1 VYVAYRVIYTFSI
14 KGLKYMSISQCK
26 FYIVF
31 LINNQKRT
39 TMTTDLDSIKQTLV
53 GVSQGDTIL
62 DTLLE
67 FERTLDNAELF
78 AYKNWILGELVE
90 GPTIGRYWYKTV
102 WMFPANLMPDPNG
115 GLRLTKI
122 GAKVNF
128 KKGIFKRPVRVK
140 GPEDWIDPQSKRA
153 KMEESEIW
161 LVTIEL
167 PIKYIDRGLEK
178 TNDIIQKDIE
188 DTNAE
193 LEGAYEDQAPGAE
206 DMNAGAGQDMGNE
219 MPPED
224 EV

>member
-1 VYVAYRVIYTFSI
+1 
-14 KGLKYMSISQCK
+14 M
-26 FYIVF
+26 
-31 LINNQKRT
+31 INNRNVL
-39 TMTTDLDSIKQTLV
+39 TMTTDLDSIKTTLV
-53 GVSQGDTIL
+53 NISKGNSIL

-90 GPTIGRYWYKTV
+90 GPDIGRYWFKTV
-102 WMFPANLMPDPNG
+102 WMYPYAMMPDPNG

-128 KKGIFKRPVRVK
+128 RKGIFKKPAKVE
-140 GPEDWIDPQSKRA
+140 GPQDWVDPQSKKA
-153 KMEESEIW
+153 KMVEHDIW

-167 PIKYIDRGLEK
+167 PLKYINRGLE
-178 TNDIIQKDIE
+178 DSDEIIQRDIQ

-193 LEGAYEDQAPGAE
+193 LADAFDEQMPAEEAAPED
-206 DMNAGAGQDMGNE
+206 DMGMGPTSE
-219 MPPED
+219 MEPPEE